1 MCVLRGTGC
10 SSHSRT
16 NLTRRGSHRPCGA
29 GNLDGEGAP
38 RPARY
43 SACVARDAL
52 LETGAAHG
60 GTTRHHSV
68 AEGFLSAKVFVPTYF
83 VGLICFTASIRFG
96 VVLIA
101 FFLSSS
107 RITKVG
113 NKRKKQ
119 IEDGHQ
125 EGKLFYLNIN

>member
-1 MCVLRGTGC
+1 MSIYGYRKKSLNK
-10 SSHSRT
+10 S
-16 NLTRRGSHRPCGA
+16 GA
-29 GNLDGEGAP
+29 ITA
-38 RPARY
+38 
-43 SACVARDAL
+43 
-52 LETGAAHG
+52 
-60 GTTRHHSV
+60 
-68 AEGFLSAKVFVPTYF
+68 FF